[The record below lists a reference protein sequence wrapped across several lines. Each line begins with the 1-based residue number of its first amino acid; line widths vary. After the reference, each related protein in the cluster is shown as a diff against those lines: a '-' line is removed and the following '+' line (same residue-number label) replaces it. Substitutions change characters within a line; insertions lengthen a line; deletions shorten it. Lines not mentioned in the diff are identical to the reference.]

1 MTELLFAILIQIYTE
16 KGKKWSQTE
25 QRQKKMYFVKKTSLK
40 KNMLQLIY
48 VI

>member
-25 QRQKKMYFVKKTSLK
+25 QRQKNVFLKKKSLI